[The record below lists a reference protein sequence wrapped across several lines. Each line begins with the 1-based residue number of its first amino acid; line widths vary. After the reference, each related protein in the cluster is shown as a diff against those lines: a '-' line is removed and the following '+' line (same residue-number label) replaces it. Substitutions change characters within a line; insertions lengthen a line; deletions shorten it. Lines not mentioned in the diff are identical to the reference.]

1 MSTTTPTT
9 PTRPRNVLIDETWTH
24 PLVTRWMYESGQSDA
39 AGIAA

>member
-24 PLVTRWMYESGQSDA
+24 PHVARWMYESGQSDA